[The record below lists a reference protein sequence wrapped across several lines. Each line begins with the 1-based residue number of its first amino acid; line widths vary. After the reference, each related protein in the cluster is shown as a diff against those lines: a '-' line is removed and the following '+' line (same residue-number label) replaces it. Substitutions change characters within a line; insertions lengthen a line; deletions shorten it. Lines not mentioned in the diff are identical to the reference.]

1 MAPILGIIAN
11 VCSWICVTAW
21 KIETIKPT
29 TNAPISIGA
38 ARREAIRIASI
49 IIETTKA
56 SVIVNIFVKVKDDYK
71 ATKLFIIDPRIKC
84 HPSTR
89 TNSISLNGNEIITG
103 GIIII
108 PIAIR
113 IEATTMSITRNG
125 TYSKNPI

>member
-21 KIETIKPT
+21 KMETIKPT

-56 SVIVNIFVKVKDDYK
+56 SVIINNFLRFRMAITPQNF
-71 ATKLFIIDPRIKC
+71 L
-84 HPSTR
+84 
-89 TNSISLNGNEIITG
+89 SLIRESN
-103 GIIII
+103 
-108 PIAIR
+108 AIR
-113 IEATTMSITRNG
+113 QQEQTASA
-125 TYSKNPI
+125 

>member
-21 KIETIKPT
+21 KMETIKPT

-56 SVIVNIFVKVKDDYK
+56 SDIVNNFVNVK
-71 ATKLFIIDPRIKC
+71 
-84 HPSTR
+84 
-89 TNSISLNGNEIITG
+89 G
-103 GIIII
+103 G
-108 PIAIR
+108 AIR
-113 IEATTMSITRNG
+113 PRNLLSLIQESNAIRRREQ
-125 TYSKNPI
+125 TASA